1 MRLSLLLCWLAW
13 LPICRLPAWAP
24 PGRHRTRTTQAAPPP
39 PAPVPVA
46 PATPT
51 PAPAPVSAS
60 RAEPVRP
67 YARWQIPHYSALC
80 DLTLRHKARWALT
93 YEGDQAACYVA
104 TSLIEDGI
112 TVAASTPEL
121 LDAALTEFT
130 PSPRVR
136 AYAIDPQAAT
146 LARRSEQRLLARMI
160 REAAA
165 A

>member
-1 MRLSLLLCWLAW
+1 MA
-13 LPICRLPAWAP
+13 
-24 PGRHRTRTTQAAPPP
+24 
-39 PAPVPVA
+39 PAPVP
-46 PATPT
+46 
-51 PAPAPVSAS
+51 APAPGPGPVG
-60 RAEPVRP
+60 RAEQVRP

-136 AYAIDPQAAT
+136 AYAVDPRAAA
-146 LARRSEQRLLARMI
+146 LARRSEQRLLARLI